1 MILYSNMRIS
11 LIRELPANR
20 LPIKTCAVKT
30 EKRPT
35 AYRFIE
41 REIELG
47 RQAYVICPMV
57 EASEKTEAEN
67 VLEYGE
73 KLRAFYGGKISVG
86 ILHGKMKPTEKNRIM
101 ESFAAGEIQVL
112 VSTTVV
118 EVGVNVPNAT
128 VILIE
133 NANRFGLAA
142 SCTSFGDVSA
152 AERTSLTAF
161 SWTAPRGRKSQKRL
175 EILNQSNDGF
185 YIAEQDLKLR
195 GPGDLFGVRQSGD
208 FNFRIA
214 DIIQDAGLLQ
224 KAAADVE
231 KLLKEDPGLV
241 EHPHLHEYARNF
253 MERNTYVL

>member
-41 REIELG
+41 REIERG
-47 RQAYVICPMV
+47 HQAYVICPLV

-86 ILHGKMKPTEKNRIM
+86 ILHGKMKPAEKNRIM

-142 SCTSFGDVSA
+142 
-152 AERTSLTAF
+152 LHQL
-161 SWTAPRGRKSQKRL
+161 RGRVGRGKDQSYCILMDSSKGEKVAKRRGNSQQVQR
-175 EILNQSNDGF
+175 
-185 YIAEQDLKLR
+185 
-195 GPGDLFGVRQSGD
+195 
-208 FNFRIA
+208 RIHTSRSR
-214 DIIQDAGLLQ
+214 I
-224 KAAADVE
+224 
-231 KLLKEDPGLV
+231 
-241 EHPHLHEYARNF
+241 
-253 MERNTYVL
+253 